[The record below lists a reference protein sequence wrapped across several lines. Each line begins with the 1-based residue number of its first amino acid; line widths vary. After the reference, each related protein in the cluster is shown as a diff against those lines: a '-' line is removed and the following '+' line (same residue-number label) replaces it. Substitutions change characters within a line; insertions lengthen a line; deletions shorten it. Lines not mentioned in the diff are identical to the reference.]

1 MNWTQILESLG
12 SVAVVALPPLI
23 AHYRK
28 LSTVLETVTK
38 VLDTVEAA
46 ERKSVTF
53 PPLPPQVQS
62 FAAPVQ
68 QAIPGSGM
76 VNENSD

>member
-12 SVAVVALPPLI
+12 SVAVVVLPPLI

-38 VLDTVEAA
+38 VLDSVE
-46 ERKSVTF
+46 SVRVAQV
-53 PPLPPQVQS
+53 PPPPPPVQS

-68 QAIPGSGM
+68 QTLPGSGM

>member
-12 SVAVVALPPLI
+12 SVAVVALPPLL

-28 LSTVLETVTK
+28 LSTVLETVTRI
-38 VLDTVEAA
+38 LDSVE
-46 ERKSVTF
+46 SVRVAQV
-53 PPLPPQVQS
+53 PPPPPPVQS

-68 QAIPGSGM
+68 EALPGSGM